1 MNDEFELL
9 DGSYSVS
16 DIQEYIEYIIK
27 EHQTL
32 RAIPP
37 INVYIHIANNRLVF
51 EIKDRYKLE
60 L

>member
-1 MNDEFELL
+1 MNDEFKLL